1 MFNVLMRINFRSQVL
16 ALQDAMNVILPD
28 DRTEGEF
35 PVLWLLHGGGG
46 NENDWVEETGI
57 RRYADQRKIAVVMP
71 HAGYSRYCNMY
82 WGADYFDFLTQEL
95 PKIVKHMFPRV
106 STKREDNFIAGL
118 SLGGSGAISLGMRRP
133 DLYGAIGVLSASSVI
148 PLEYLRAKSAGGPA
162 APGGPGHKSVNMVNF
177 GVEDTNDLKGNPEHD
192 VLLNAENV
200 IREHKPV
207 PKVYH
212 AVGTEDHAYPV
223 GLGLKE
229 FFEGF
234 EGNPFRYEFHTEHG
248 AHNWEFWDKWIQ
260 AFLDAALKDRG
271 EQHVAH

>member
-1 MFNVLMRINFRSQVL
+1 MSNVLMHVNLRAESISL
-16 ALQDAMNVILPD
+16 WTGINVILPD
-28 DRTEGEF
+28 DRIEGEY

-57 RRYADQRKIAVVMP
+57 RRYADKHKMAVVMP
-71 HAGYSRYCNMY
+71 HAGHSRYCNMY
-82 WGADYFDFLTQEL
+82 WGSDYFTYLTEEL
-95 PKIVKHMFPRV
+95 PKLVKHLFPCV

-133 DLYGAIGVLSASSVI
+133 DLYGAIGVLSASSII

-192 VLLNAENV
+192 VLLNAET
-200 IREHKPV
+200 IIKEGKPV
-207 PKVYH
+207 PKVFH
-212 AVGTEDHAYPV
+212 AVGLEDHAYPV

-229 FFEGF
+229 FFEKF

-248 AHNWEFWDKWIQ
+248 AHTWEFWDKWLPV
-260 AFLDAALKDRG
+260 FMDAAMKERG
-271 EQHVAH
+271 V